1 MVKLFQEFANMRCS
15 KISRK
20 TNETQIDLSLNLD
33 KASRGKI
40 DSGSAF
46 LDHMLDLF
54 QVHGGFTLD
63 LVCKGDVAVDMHHS
77 IEDIGIVLGQALVE
91 CLGDKKGI
99 ERYGFY
105 FVSMDE
111 ALARVCIDFSNRIG
125 FVWKVKVPAATVGAD
140 NMDAHLFEHFFKS
153 VGENA
158 RMNLHVELFYGD
170 DNHHCLEAIFKAFA
184 RAVAMAVGPSRRI
197 QGVPSSKGVL

>member
-1 MVKLFQEFANMRCS
+1 MTV
-15 KISRK
+15 RK
-20 TNETQIDLSLNLD
+20 ADIIRNTSETQISLSLNLD
-33 KASRGKI
+33 SAARGKI
-40 DSGSAF
+40 HSGSGF

-63 LVCKGDVAVDMHHS
+63 LDCHGDTQVDLHHS
-77 IEDIGIVLGQALVE
+77 IEDIAICLGNALVE

-105 FVSMDE
+105 FVPMDE

-125 FVWKVKVPAATVGAD
+125 FVFHAKFPNGTVGAE
-140 NMDAHLFEHFFKS
+140 NMPVSLFEHFFKTLA
-153 VGENA
+153 ENA
-158 RMNLHVELFYGD
+158 RMNLHVELFYGS

-184 RAVAMAVGPSRRI
+184 RAVAMAASPSRHVKGI
-197 QGVPSSKGVL
+197 PSSKGSL